1 MSKVNLKNDPLL
13 FPVLKGSKDP
23 DEELFRL
30 RSKLENKVIKSVGRH
45 GKYFWLRLR
54 DNELLESTVL
64 LMHFGMTG
72 MIKLRNV
79 KSHLIFMENGG
90 DSVILKELKE
100 EKIKKE
106 VGNQDDKPPSGDGVK
121 REAQST
127 VDSQVKEEEIT
138 PEKEEEW
145 PPRFSK
151 FELELTRGTDKI
163 DFSFTD
169 PRRLGRVRLLE
180 GPEIQTDKQLMD
192 QDPLVQLGPDYLKS
206 PTPVETKDQF
216 TSGDPDPLP
225 HGRPRLD
232 LEQFSK
238 LVLSK
243 RTPIKSLLLD
253 QRFFAGVGNWMG
265 DEILYH
271 AKIYPNEVLG
281 AKIEPESSTGG
292 VHPKIADLYNAL
304 IYVCEYSVLVEGDVR
319 RFPANWLMMYRWGKR
334 RKSAPKLKTAEGYQV
349 DHITV
354 GGRTACYVPDIQR
367 PIAAHARAEFLNTSP
382 EGTPSKKRKRV

>member
-1 MSKVNLKNDPLL
+1 M

-23 DEELFRL
+23 DEELVKL
-30 RSKLENKVIKSVGRH
+30 RRKLEYQVIKSVGRH
-45 GKYFWLRLR
+45 GKYLWLRLQ
-54 DNELLESTVL
+54 DNKLLESSVM

-79 KSHLIFMENGG
+79 RSHLIFMENGG
-90 DSVILKELKE
+90 DTIILEELKE
-100 EKIKKE
+100 NKIKKE
-106 VGNQDDKPPSGDGVK
+106 NGNHDDKPPSENRLKQEDH
-121 REAQST
+121 ST
-127 VDSQVKEEEIT
+127 INPQKTGGEIALG
-138 PEKEEEW
+138 KEEEW

-163 DFSFTD
+163 EFSFTD
-169 PRRLGRVRLLE
+169 PRRLGRVRLLTGQE
-180 GPEIQTDKQLMD
+180 VQNDEQLMD
-192 QDPLVQLGPDYLKS
+192 QDPLAQLGPDYLKP
-206 PTPVETKDQF
+206 PTPVETEDQF
-216 TSGDPDPLP
+216 TFGDPDPLP

-253 QRFFAGVGNWMG
+253 QRYFAGVGNWMS

-281 AKIEPESSTGG
+281 AKIDQESSTGG

-304 IYVCEYSVLVEGDVR
+304 IYVCEFSVLVEGDVR

-334 RKSAPKLKTAEGYQV
+334 RKSAPKLKTAEGCQV

-354 GGRTACYVPDIQR
+354 GGRTACYVPDVQR
-367 PIAAHARAEFLNTSP
+367 PIATCARVEPSNMSSD
-382 EGTPSKKRKRV
+382 GTPKKRKRV